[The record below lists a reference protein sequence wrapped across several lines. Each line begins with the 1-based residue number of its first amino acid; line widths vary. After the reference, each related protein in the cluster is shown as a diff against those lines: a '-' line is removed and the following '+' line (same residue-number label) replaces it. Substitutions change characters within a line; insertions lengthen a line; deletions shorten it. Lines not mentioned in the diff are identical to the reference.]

1 MSVVRVNKNKDY
13 TVMSNY
19 HFKDKNMSLKAKG
32 LLSLMLSLP
41 EKWDYSIEGLIKLN
55 KDNETSVKSALK
67 ELKVLNYLKVSKLT
81 PDKTESG
88 RIEYIYDI
96 YEEPYEKQEG
106 KKQEVEFLP
115 LEFLQVENQG
125 QLNTNI
131 LNTNNK
137 NISNE
142 FDIYIIN
149 NFKQNL
155 QCECISKT
163 TKERCLRRS
172 SYNINGINYCN
183 QHSRGLIP
191 DLLVEKQNHNLEK
204 EIKYFNNLE
213 LNNLFIEFLEVRKK
227 IKAVNSERAI
237 KALINK
243 LNKYE
248 DSIKIQMIE
257 KSIINSWKDV
267 FEIPGTKPIESTAKK
282 LPVFN
287 DIDNDE

>member
-67 ELKVLNYLKVSKLT
+67 ELKVLKYLKVSKLT

-131 LNTNNK
+131 LNTN
-137 NISNE
+137 ISNT
-142 FDIYIIN
+142 N
-149 NFKQNL
+149 NKY
-155 QCECISKT
+155 K
-163 TKERCLRRS
+163 
-172 SYNINGINYCN
+172 G
-183 QHSRGLIP
+183 
-191 DLLVEKQNHNLEK
+191 
-204 EIKYFNNLE
+204 IKYFDNLE

-227 IKAVNSERAI
+227 VKAVNSERAI

-267 FEIPGTKPIESTAKK
+267 FEIPGTKPIESTTKK